1 MNKNDFLELI
11 GRKAPI
17 DRQLLTEINEL
28 TAIFPYF
35 PTAHLLLLKG
45 LKDNSDIRFD
55 TQLRNSAIHA
65 GDREILYNLLKISP
79 GPEEVILAEPEN
91 IQTSEPAEQAEVVT
105 AELGKIPPSETA
117 VQTEETIAEPEKI
130 QPSEPAEH
138 AQAETKR
145 ETDADYAQTVLDSA
159 RSSDE
164 LLMEIEKESSEKS
177 GGEERVEI
185 DQITGRPILVSTEFE
200 IDDLVRN
207 IFVIEEETEPDEENF
222 FYMDP
227 GFSAEDQDETSEKVK
242 SPERE
247 NEPAVDQENE
257 VTPDEESAEVAG
269 TSAESQP
276 YSEDQKAV
284 ARQVQAELIDKFILA
299 NPRIEPRKETPD
311 QPVRDLSEP
320 STEKGG
326 FITETLAK
334 IYVSQGYFSKA
345 IDIYEKLCL
354 KFPEKSS
361 YFATQ
366 IEKIKGLI
374 K

>member
-11 GRKAPI
+11 SSKAPI

-28 TAIFPYF
+28 VAIFPYF

-45 LKDNSDIRFD
+45 LKDNSDIRFE
-55 TQLRNSAIHA
+55 TQLRNSAIYA
-65 GDREILYNLLKISP
+65 GDREVLYNFLKITPEP
-79 GPEEVILAEPEN
+79 G
-91 IQTSEPAEQAEVVT
+91 EVV
-105 AELGKIPPSETA
+105 PP
-117 VQTEETIAEPEKI
+117 EPEKI
-130 QPSEPAEH
+130 THEESIYTEVEIPVIVAAPVPQDENIQGMPAPETGSEAD
-138 AQAETKR
+138 T
-145 ETDADYAQTVLDSA
+145 DYAQTVLDSA

-164 LLMEIEKESSEKS
+164 LLKEIEKESSEKS
-177 GGEERVEI
+177 AGEDHVEI
-185 DQITGRPILVSTEFE
+185 DQVTGRPILISTEFE

-207 IFVIEEETEPDEENF
+207 IFVIEEETEPVEENI

-227 GFSAEDQDETSEKVK
+227 GFSAEDQDEPQKIK

-247 NEPAVDQENE
+247 NGPAFAQEEEAAE
-257 VTPDEESAEVAG
+257 VTPTDGAAEVAG
-269 TSAESQP
+269 ISAESQP
-276 YSEDQKAV
+276 QDEDQKAV
-284 ARQVQAELIDKFILA
+284 ARQVQAELIDKFISA
-299 NPRIEPRKETPD
+299 NPRIEPRKEPSD
-311 QPVRDLSEP
+311 QPAHDLSEP
-320 STEKGG
+320 PAIEKGG

-361 YFATQ
+361 YFASQ